1 MTTTFQD
8 IMAEFKK
15 QTDLMKW
22 SIRSYASTMLVQEG
36 STEVGTSD
44 VNSKIVQLYKEL
56 GSFSNILIQALN
68 GSFDDEKW
76 TIRL

>member
-1 MTTTFQD
+1 MNTTFQD

-15 QTDLMKW
+15 QSDLMKW
-22 SIRSYASTMLVQEG
+22 SVRSYASDVLVQEG
-36 STEVGTSD
+36 AEEVGTSD

-56 GSFSNILIQALN
+56 GSFGNILIQALN
-68 GSFDDEKW
+68 GAFDDDKW